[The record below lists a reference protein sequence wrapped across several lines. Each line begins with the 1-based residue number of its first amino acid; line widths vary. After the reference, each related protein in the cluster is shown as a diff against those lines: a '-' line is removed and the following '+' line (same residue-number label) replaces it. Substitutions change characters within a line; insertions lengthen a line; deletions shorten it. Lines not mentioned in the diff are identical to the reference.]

1 MLHLPK
7 MSYPICHLG
16 RRGRSSC
23 SSLISQLSWRRLRSS
38 SAMARGGEGEELGGF
53 SESMERLRNY
63 ERIGVPRGAGTD
75 SGDGFDLGRMRRLLR
90 RLGDPHALFKAV
102 HIAGTKGK
110 GSSAAFLSNILR
122 EGGYKVGCY
131 TSPHLLTIRER
142 ISLGRNG
149 DPVSAELLRDTFHG
163 AKGVLDQSIELEN
176 GALTHFEV
184 FTALAFLLFS
194 QEKVDIA
201 IIEAGL
207 GGARDATNVIRNSEL
222 AASVLTSIG
231 EEHLAALGGSLESVA
246 MAKSGIIKQG
256 RPVIIGGPLEEKIER
271 IIKDRASVMNS
282 PVISACDPG
291 IRSILKC
298 FARDDDEP
306 RQTCDIVVDIQ
317 KDMKLSIKLHDLK
330 LHMLGAHQLQNAVTA
345 TCTALCLSK
354 QGWRISD
361 ASIRA
366 GLERTKLHGRNQFL
380 TQKEASAFGLQEVSL
395 LVDGAHTEA
404 SAKGLSDVIRMAH
417 PDGPLALVVAMAS
430 DKDHLAFAQQLLS
443 GRRPDIVLLTET
455 SISGGKSRTSS
466 ASALKNIWIKA
477 AQDLSIN
484 LIDLGAVELHKLS
497 KDNNCSFV
505 SMSDNETML
514 IGYQV
519 APVNDSIRVCS
530 QLLQSKEQDQNGLI
544 VVTGSLHIVSSLLAA
559 VYK

>member
-1 MLHLPK
+1 
-7 MSYPICHLG
+7 
-16 RRGRSSC
+16 
-23 SSLISQLSWRRLRSS
+23 
-38 SAMARGGEGEELGGF
+38 
-53 SESMERLRNY
+53 MERLRNY

-90 RLGDPHALFKAV
+90 RLGDPHAQFKAV

-207 GGARDATNVIRNSEL
+207 GGARDATNVIRSSEL

-282 PVISACDPG
+282 SVISACDPG

-298 FARDDDEP
+298 FAREDDEP

-430 DKDHLAFAQQLLS
+430 DKDHLAFARQLLS
-443 GRRPDIVLLTET
+443 GRRPDIVLLIET
-455 SISGGKSRTSS
+455 SIAGGKSRTIS
-466 ASALKNIWIKA
+466 ASALKIY
-477 AQDLSIN
+477 
-484 LIDLGAVELHKLS
+484 G
-497 KDNNCSFV
+497 
-505 SMSDNETML
+505 
-514 IGYQV
+514 
-519 APVNDSIRVCS
+519 
-530 QLLQSKEQDQNGLI
+530 
-544 VVTGSLHIVSSLLAA
+544 
-559 VYK
+559 